1 MQSISLNDSVN
12 VVEGKILARPSKL
25 IKTPYVC
32 DLQLIN
38 SNQEQEQTE
47 QEEQQQVLAHTP
59 SLGCNGMVDKEAT
72 VISVKRNSGKCDYGV
87 ICSKQEEKGHTYLV
101 GVDPSLAEKFAGEI
115 LISDKLTG
123 FKAKQHTLKTQ
134 QTYDDCR
141 FDYCGL
147 TTDNKPF
154 ICEIKNVSIAVYENE
169 SPKVLSKM
177 DFSDRDYDSKIAV
190 FPTGYKKSKAVTH
203 SERALKHT
211 NTLRKIMET
220 RENVICMILFIV
232 QRDDITHF
240 EVSNGDPVYK
250 EALKKANESGV
261 IVRAISV
268 KWVENNANTNDNDN
282 DNDNDNYNIT
292 PICGNIVK
300 VEL

>member
-1 MQSISLNDSVN
+1 MQSISLNDSIN
-12 VVEGKILARPSKL
+12 VVEGKILARPSKV

-32 DLQLIN
+32 DLELIN
-38 SNQEQEQTE
+38 SNEE
-47 QEEQQQVLAHTP
+47 QEEQQVLAHTP
-59 SLGCNGMVDKEAT
+59 SLGCNGMVDKEAK
-72 VISVKRNSGKCDYGV
+72 VISVKRNKGKCDYGV
-87 ICSKQEEKGHTYLV
+87 ICSKQEEKGNTYFV

-123 FKAKQHTLKTQ
+123 FRAKEHSLKTQ

-147 TTDNKPF
+147 TTDNQPF

-169 SPKVLSKM
+169 SPKLLSKM

-220 RENVICMILFIV
+220 RENVKCMILFII

-250 EALKKANESGV
+250 EALKKAKESGV
-261 IVRAISV
+261 SVRAISV
-268 KWVENNANTNDNDN
+268 KWVQQTDNDN
-282 DNDNDNYNIT
+282 KNDNGNYNIT
-292 PICGNIVK
+292 PICGNVVK